1 MPHAT
6 DDTPTTPT
14 SFKSVDDG
22 IDTTALHELDGEPRQ
37 LLDTIDK
44 LRYLGVDSY
53 VELPQIIVVG
63 DQSSGKSSV
72 LEAISRLKFPSKSG
86 LCTRFATEL
95 VLRTSSERKV
105 EAHIIHPRNGFGVAH
120 QEQRLEGFS
129 KTNLGAGEL
138 EKIIE
143 EAKVRMGIGPQGTG
157 FSQSVLRVQIHGPDL
172 PQLTLV
178 DLPGFFHV
186 ATSKVAAEGRE
197 VVEALT
203 ARYMAQKSSIILA
216 VIAANKDLENQV
228 VLDKAKKY
236 DPRKER
242 TLGIITKPDTLE
254 KNSQRERNYINV
266 AKNRED
272 SEYRFKLG
280 WHVLRNRNELESESN
295 TSYEDR
301 DRNEKE
307 FFESTMWKSLSSSSK
322 GIAELRTRLSSVL
335 FEHVKQ
341 SLPEVIRGIEDAV
354 GKRRERLLGLGDART
369 SPSQHRAYLGAI
381 SSRFERL
388 ARDAVRG
395 IYSDDAFFGYGDLDD
410 GTREQDSN
418 PRKLRARIRALNRAF
433 AFVLSD
439 KGTTRYIKMPDASI
453 LPESF
458 RQTFRQPPAAMGD
471 LSGQYHMFE
480 DPIEVTWE
488 DLNQEIKL
496 EAMAEQGT
504 ELPGSIN
511 PSLAFKQFKKLV
523 LPWQGIAG
531 RHIELVMI
539 SVREFIDDLLSHV
552 VHDETTRDAILAECV
567 EPFLEQKERLLTEK
581 LEELI
586 GHFKG
591 DYACQVD
598 ETFLR
603 QLSRHVQRRL
613 TSTKGSK
620 TLGVSEFNT
629 EGVIDSMLTSYEMSL
644 STFTDNI
651 LVLAVENCLIRK
663 VPEMFQSTMVTS
675 MDDEML
681 ARLGSETRS
690 VREER
695 EMLQQDLEILDGG
708 LKECKRYRPRE
719 SRGERH

>member
-6 DDTPTTPT
+6 DGSPVTPD
-14 SFKSVDDG
+14 SFKSINDS
-22 IDTTALHELDGEPRQ
+22 IDTTALNELDGEPRQ

-95 VLRTSSERKV
+95 VLRTSSERRV
-105 EAHIIHPRNGFGVAH
+105 EAHIIHPRSGFGVAH
-120 QEQRLEGFS
+120 EEQRLDGFS
-129 KTNLGAGEL
+129 KTNLGAAEL

-143 EAKVRMGIGPQGTG
+143 EAKVRMGIGPQGTS
-157 FSQSVLRVQIHGPDL
+157 FSQSVLRIQIHGPDL

-186 ATSKVAAEGRE
+186 ATSKKAAEGRE

-203 ARYMAQKSSIILA
+203 ARYMAQRSSIILA
-216 VIAANKDLENQV
+216 VIAANNDLENQV

-272 SEYRFKLG
+272 SDYRFKLG
-280 WHVLRNRNELESESN
+280 WHVLRNRNERESEAN

-307 FFESTMWKSLSSSSK
+307 FFESTIWRSLSSSSK
-322 GIAELRTRLSSVL
+322 GISELRTRLSSVL
-335 FEHVKQ
+335 FDHVKR
-341 SLPEVIRGIEDAV
+341 SLPDVIRGIEEAV

-369 SPSQHRAYLGAI
+369 SPSQHRAYLGTI

-395 IYSDDAFFGYGDLDD
+395 IYSDDTFFGYEGLEE
-410 GTREQDSN
+410 GTREHDCN

-439 KGTTRYIKMPDASI
+439 RGTTRYIKMPDGSV
-453 LPESF
+453 LPDSF
-458 RQTFRQPPAAMGD
+458 HQNFKTPPAARD
-471 LSGQYHMFE
+471 DAISQYSMFA
-480 DPIEVTWE
+480 DSVEVTWE
-488 DLNQEIKL
+488 ELNQEIKL

-511 PSLAFKQFKKLV
+511 PSLAFKQFKQLV

-539 SVREFIDDLLSHV
+539 SVREFIDELLAHV
-552 VHDETTRDAILAECV
+552 VLDETTRHAILIECV
-567 EPFLEQKERLLTEK
+567 EPFLEHKGKLLTEK

-603 QLSRHVQRRL
+603 HLSGHVRKRL
-613 TSTKGSK
+613 SSTKGSK
-620 TLGVSEFNT
+620 ALDVSEFST
-629 EGVIDSMLTSYEMSL
+629 EGVIDSMLTYYEVMIS
-644 STFTDNI
+644 
-651 LVLAVENCLIRK
+651 
-663 VPEMFQSTMVTS
+663 
-675 MDDEML
+675 
-681 ARLGSETRS
+681 
-690 VREER
+690 
-695 EMLQQDLEILDGG
+695 
-708 LKECKRYRPRE
+708 
-719 SRGERH
+719 HH